1 MTSKKN
7 ILFIGA
13 NNMNEIS
20 HYANIYQNGIFIE
33 ALPEVFIQL
42 QKNLTDANETYKTN
56 YIAMNCL
63 ISDKS
68 EQEYI
73 FNIFSNGGASSSI
86 YECNP
91 SQWKWGSVVKVGE
104 TKLKS
109 TTIETILYSL
119 KEHNWDTLRYDL
131 VLDVQGAELDVLKG
145 FNINSFKNIDKITT
159 EISTREFYKNGVL
172 FNDLNSFI
180 TNIGFKLIA
189 PPVSDHCDVV
199 YERV

>member
-1 MTSKKN
+1 MNSKKN

-13 NNMNEIS
+13 NDMCEIL

-33 ALPEVFIQL
+33 ALSDVFIKL
-42 QKNLTDANETYKTN
+42 QQNLKNTNEQYKTN
-56 YIAMNCL
+56 YIAINCL
-63 ISDKS
+63 ISDTS
-68 EQEYI
+68 EKEYI

-91 SQWKWGSVVKVGE
+91 SQWQWPTVVKVGE

-109 TTIETILYSL
+109 TTIETVL
-119 KEHNWDTLRYDL
+119 KEQNWDNLRYDL

-145 FNINSFKNIDKITT
+145 FNIDNFKNIDKITT
-159 EISTREFYKNGVL
+159 EISTIEFYKNGVL
-172 FNDLNSFI
+172 FEDLNTFI
-180 TNIGFKLIA
+180 TNIGFKLIT
-189 PPVSDHCDVV
+189 PPTSNHCDVV

>member
-1 MTSKKN
+1 MNSKKN

-13 NNMNEIS
+13 NDMCEIL

-33 ALPEVFIQL
+33 ALSDVFIKL
-42 QKNLTDANETYKTN
+42 QQNLKNTNEQYKTN
-56 YIAMNCL
+56 YIAINCL
-63 ISDKS
+63 ISDTS
-68 EQEYI
+68 EKEYI

-91 SQWKWGSVVKVGE
+91 SQWQWPTVVKVGE

-109 TTIETILYSL
+109 TTIETIL
-119 KEHNWDTLRYDL
+119 KEQNWDNLRYDL

-145 FNINSFKNIDKITT
+145 FNIDNFKNIDKITT
-159 EISTREFYKNGVL
+159 EISTMEFYKNGVL
-172 FNDLNSFI
+172 FNDLNTFI
-180 TNIGFKLIA
+180 TNLGFKLIT
-189 PPVSDHCDVV
+189 PPTSNHCDVV

>member
-1 MTSKKN
+1 MNSKKN

-13 NNMNEIS
+13 NDMCEIL

-33 ALPEVFIQL
+33 ALSDVFIKL
-42 QKNLTDANETYKTN
+42 QQNLKNTNEQYKTN
-56 YIAMNCL
+56 YIAINCL
-63 ISDKS
+63 ISDTPEK
-68 EQEYI
+68 EYV

-91 SQWKWGSVVKVGE
+91 SQWQWPTVVKVGE

-109 TTIETILYSL
+109 TTIETVL
-119 KEHNWDTLRYDL
+119 KEQNWDNLRYDL

-145 FNINSFKNIDKITT
+145 FNIDNFKNIDKITT
-159 EISTREFYKNGVL
+159 EISTIEFYKNGVL
-172 FNDLNSFI
+172 FEDLNTFI
-180 TNIGFKLIA
+180 TNIGFKLIT
-189 PPVSDHCDVV
+189 PPTSNHCDVV

>member
-1 MTSKKN
+1 MNSKKN

-13 NNMNEIS
+13 NDMCEIL

-33 ALPEVFIQL
+33 ALSDVFIKL
-42 QKNLTDANETYKTN
+42 QQNLKNTNEQYKTN
-56 YIAMNCL
+56 YIAINCL
-63 ISDKS
+63 ISDTS
-68 EQEYI
+68 EKEYI

-91 SQWKWGSVVKVGE
+91 SQWQWPTVVKVGE

-109 TTIETILYSL
+109 TTIETVL
-119 KEHNWDTLRYDL
+119 KEQNWDNLRYDL

-145 FNINSFKNIDKITT
+145 FNIDNFKNIDKITT
-159 EISTREFYKNGVL
+159 EISTMEFYKNGVL
-172 FNDLNSFI
+172 FNDLNTFI
-180 TNIGFKLIA
+180 TNLGFKLIT
-189 PPVSDHCDVV
+189 PPTSNHCDVV